1 MAFVYNHSVM
11 KIKLT
16 EKQNK
21 ILETVAIIM
30 LIVFALISYS
40 ITKIISGNQVG
51 DRNITVFVDGKKIT
65 DVDGIKIDI
74 NVDRTFII
82 GDKAADYNT
91 IEIKNKKVRC
101 IDANCPDKICVN
113 HSFLNDDID
122 NDMIICAPHRLM
134 ITYQ

>member
-1 MAFVYNHSVM
+1 MAFLYNHSVM
-11 KIKLT
+11 KMKLT

-21 ILETVAIIM
+21 MLETAAIIM
-30 LIVFALISYS
+30 LIVFALSSYF
-40 ITKIISGNQVG
+40 ITKNINRKQVG

-82 GDKAADYNT
+82 GDKDGDYNT

-101 IDANCPDKICVN
+101 IDANCPDKICVSHN
-113 HSFLNDDID
+113 YLNSEID
-122 NDMIICAPHRLM
+122 NDIIVCAPHRLM

>member
-1 MAFVYNHSVM
+1 MAFLYNHSVM
-11 KIKLT
+11 KMNLT

-21 ILETVAIIM
+21 MLETATIIM
-30 LIVFALISYS
+30 LIVFALNSYF
-40 ITKIISGNQVG
+40 ITKNINGKQVG

-74 NVDRTFII
+74 NVDRTFVI
-82 GDKAADYNT
+82 GDKDGDYNT

-101 IDANCPDKICVN
+101 IDANCPDKICVS

-122 NDMIICAPHRLM
+122 NDMIICAPHRLI

>member
-1 MAFVYNHSVM
+1 M
-11 KIKLT
+11 
-16 EKQNK
+16 
-21 ILETVAIIM
+21 LETATIIM
-30 LIVFALISYS
+30 LIVFALNSYF
-40 ITKIISGNQVG
+40 ITKNINGKQVG

-74 NVDRTFII
+74 NVDRTFVI
-82 GDKAADYNT
+82 GDKDGDYNT

-101 IDANCPDKICVN
+101 IDANCPDKICVS

-122 NDMIICAPHRLM
+122 NDMIICAPHRLI

>member
-1 MAFVYNHSVM
+1 MAFLYNHSVM
-11 KIKLT
+11 KMKLT

-21 ILETVAIIM
+21 MLETAAIFM
-30 LIVFALISYS
+30 LIVFALSSYF
-40 ITKIISGNQVG
+40 ITKNINGKQVG

-82 GDKAADYNT
+82 GDKDGDYNT

-101 IDANCPDKICVN
+101 IDANCPDKICVS

>member
-1 MAFVYNHSVM
+1 M

-30 LIVFALISYS
+30 LIVFSLISYS

-51 DRNITVFVDGKKIT
+51 DRNITVFIDGKKIT
-65 DVDGIKIDI
+65 HIDGVKINI
-74 NVDRTFII
+74 NVDITFII
-82 GDKAADYNT
+82 GDKDGDYNT

-101 IDANCPDKICVN
+101 IDANCPDKICVS

-122 NDMIICAPHRLM
+122 NDMIVCAPHKLL

>member
-21 ILETVAIIM
+21 ILETAAIIM

-65 DVDGIKIDI
+65 QIDGIKIDI
-74 NVDRTFII
+74 NMDRTFII

-101 IDANCPDKICVN
+101 IDANCPDKICVSHN
-113 HSFLNDDID
+113 YLNSEID
-122 NDMIICAPHRLM
+122 NDIIVCAPHRLM

>member
-1 MAFVYNHSVM
+1 MAFLYNHSVM
-11 KIKLT
+11 KMKLT

-21 ILETVAIIM
+21 MLETAAIIM
-30 LIVFALISYS
+30 LIVFALSSYF
-40 ITKIISGNQVG
+40 ITKNINGKQVG

-65 DVDGIKIDI
+65 NVDGVKIDI
-74 NVDRTFII
+74 NVDRTFVI
-82 GDKAADYNT
+82 GDKDGDYNT

-101 IDANCPDKICVN
+101 IDANCPDKICVS

>member
-1 MAFVYNHSVM
+1 M
-11 KIKLT
+11 KMNLT

-21 ILETVAIIM
+21 MLETATIIM
-30 LIVFALISYS
+30 LIVFALNSYF
-40 ITKIISGNQVG
+40 ITKNINGKQVG

-74 NVDRTFII
+74 NVDRTFVI
-82 GDKAADYNT
+82 GDKDGDYNT

-101 IDANCPDKICVN
+101 IDANCPDKICVS

-122 NDMIICAPHRLM
+122 NDMIICAPHRLI